1 MTEENQTPVEAT
13 EQSPAMEYQQETPQP
28 AMEQS
33 ETVSTDQ
40 MNLARERAAFETY
53 LETSGQEVPENF
65 ADAGAYFDSLKE
77 AQKLYTQGQQE
88 LSTMRQQMDTMQR
101 PAATPEPAPEA
112 QPVDPNA
119 ELRIEGPNI
128 PEESPESPF
137 NDGLN
142 QEMWDDW
149 AYEVATT
156 GTLSDVTRQQVMST
170 TGFTEG
176 MINEYLAGQKA
187 RMRESYSHASSV
199 VGGQEQLQNM
209 LKWASETMSEEE
221 RYSINAGL
229 GNKDLQDITLRGLS
243 AKYNEAIKNSP
254 KAKEPMVPQN
264 REAVSN
270 TTQTYPPYST
280 KREFTADRNNPRFTI
295 EPKFRE
301 AVEQRMARTNWN
313 TLPE

>member
-77 AQKLYTQGQQE
+77 AQKMYTQGQQE
-88 LSTMRQQMDTMQR
+88 LSTMRQQMDTMQQ

-119 ELRIEGPNI
+119 ELRIEAPNI

-187 RMRESYSHASSV
+187 RMRESYAHASSV

-264 REAVSN
+264 REAVTN
-270 TTQTYPPYST
+270 TTQTYPPY
-280 KREFTADRNNPRFTI
+280 
-295 EPKFRE
+295 
-301 AVEQRMARTNWN
+301 
-313 TLPE
+313 